1 MFISFFIGEG
11 DVVLLSSAKFNQKN
25 KSLAV
30 PILPGLKLT
39 KSGVGGYLCL
49 YLVAFI
55 AL

>member
-1 MFISFFIGEG
+1 MGEG

-25 KSLAV
+25 KRSLAV